1 MLPKLSRLAT
11 LIPGL
16 ALGLFALG
24 KKTKE
29 ESSMS
34 RTTFNQINIVSD
46 PAIQKQEIVQ
56 LFLKATTLAI
66 QKFNL
71 SIDPGS
77 TIREISSL
85 VSKKDT
91 QNSSHYAVIASST
104 ETFLYSTNFDQ
115 SRLEQSKQALEI
127 LKAKWSA

>member
-1 MLPKLSRLAT
+1 MLPKLSKLVA

-24 KKTKE
+24 KKAKE

-115 SRLEQSKQALEI
+115 SRLEKSKQALEI